1 MSRNDRPVLTADF
14 VVRKD
19 SIPQQVKPPTDAGPA
34 PRVVTSMR
42 LKVEDNEWLREI
54 GHSLRMTKTELIDE
68 AIGLLRERHKGI

>member
-1 MSRNDRPVLTADF
+1 MSPKDKPILTADF

-19 SIPQQVKPPTDAGPA
+19 SIPQQVKPPVDAGPA

-68 AIGLLRERHKGI
+68 AIALLRERHK